1 MTQVEEPLV
10 VTSLQT
16 ALSDQAFA
24 MHGLTQFSDIQTVLK
39 EMHDKKEI
47 QDEQGVQDKQ
57 ETLTQSQS
65 IDSSMSGQNSR
76 QGSRA
81 ASRAPS
87 RSSSR
92 AGSRAVSPSNTPVPL
107 SRTNSSSRMKSDL
120 PSTPESPGINPYII
134 NKEAIPII
142 DEKKNEKDVDDAS
155 QLVAMI
161 KQAEEA
167 VEVPVRGRETK
178 PRQPSNASET
188 SQLDFDNFLND
199 LDTYLE
205 EDGEE
210 VAGEG
215 LIKPSSKENTDLI
228 QDRKKEKRV
237 GHSKQKS
244 RQEEEFQQSLDVF
257 AKNFN
262 NILAEIEHEV
272 GGNDDANIL
281 NGEIMPPNMLS
292 SQYIDPINHPSEDLA
307 DLDDF
312 AQQCRL
318 LTRALILPFLHATHS
333 FMSESL
339 QTTDTSHT
347 PRSVTSTTR
356 SFMNLMYWTFLFTL
370 GTLVLDAWLCEV
382 AGQQVIRMV
391 GMLKPGQVFHNIDK
405 NNNIEHHHHNA
416 IELDHQDGE
425 AKMEHEEEDRDL
437 NIPGSFPSAFKWTPH
452 SSHLNNNK
460 KDNVRRVKS
469 VVLRRPKR
477 NGSFSGGGHW
487 VIRTQHYKDG
497 GSNKFVAAGG
507 Y

>member
-47 QDEQGVQDKQ
+47 QDEQGMQDKQ

-92 AGSRAVSPSNTPVPL
+92 AGSRAVSPSHTPASL

-142 DEKKNEKDVDDAS
+142 DEKKNEKDVDDGVGDEHADKKVIKKNNGDGVDDDEGDDYEDDDGEDYDEDEEDITKTGDTSFARLAS

-167 VEVPVRGRETK
+167 VEVPVRGREPK
-178 PRQPSNASET
+178 PRQASNASET
-188 SQLDFDNFLND
+188 SQIDFDNFLND

-205 EDGEE
+205 EDGDE

-228 QDRKKEKRV
+228 QDRKKEKRA

-347 PRSVTSTTR
+347 PRSLTSTTR

-425 AKMEHEEEDRDL
+425 AKMVED
-437 NIPGSFPSAFKWTPH
+437 S
-452 SSHLNNNK
+452 K
-460 KDNVRRVKS
+460 KK
-469 VVLRRPKR
+469 KR
-477 NGSFSGGGHW
+477 QNL
-487 VIRTQHYKDG
+487 YLP
-497 GSNKFVAAGG
+497 
-507 Y
+507 

>member
-1 MTQVEEPLV
+1 
-10 VTSLQT
+10 
-16 ALSDQAFA
+16 
-24 MHGLTQFSDIQTVLK
+24 IQTVLK

-120 PSTPESPGINPYII
+120 PSTPESP
-134 NKEAIPII
+134 
-142 DEKKNEKDVDDAS
+142 AS

-312 AQQCRL
+312 AQQCRKDPG
-318 LTRALILPFLHATHS
+318 IFKS
-333 FMSESL
+333 
-339 QTTDTSHT
+339 
-347 PRSVTSTTR
+347 RS
-356 SFMNLMYWTFLFTL
+356 
-370 GTLVLDAWLCEV
+370 
-382 AGQQVIRMV
+382 
-391 GMLKPGQVFHNIDK
+391 
-405 NNNIEHHHHNA
+405 
-416 IELDHQDGE
+416 
-425 AKMEHEEEDRDL
+425 
-437 NIPGSFPSAFKWTPH
+437 
-452 SSHLNNNK
+452 SS
-460 KDNVRRVKS
+460 S
-469 VVLRRPKR
+469 C
-477 NGSFSGGGHW
+477 SS
-487 VIRTQHYKDG
+487 I
-497 GSNKFVAAGG
+497 S
-507 Y
+507 

>member
-1 MTQVEEPLV
+1 
-10 VTSLQT
+10 
-16 ALSDQAFA
+16 
-24 MHGLTQFSDIQTVLK
+24 
-39 EMHDKKEI
+39 MHDKKEI

-120 PSTPESPGINPYII
+120 PSTPESPDITKTGDTSF
-134 NKEAIPII
+134 ARL
-142 DEKKNEKDVDDAS
+142 AS

-318 LTRALILPFLHATHS
+318 LTRALILPFL
-333 FMSESL
+333 
-339 QTTDTSHT
+339 
-347 PRSVTSTTR
+347 
-356 SFMNLMYWTFLFTL
+356 LF
-370 GTLVLDAWLCEV
+370 
-382 AGQQVIRMV
+382 
-391 GMLKPGQVFHNIDK
+391 
-405 NNNIEHHHHNA
+405 
-416 IELDHQDGE
+416 
-425 AKMEHEEEDRDL
+425 
-437 NIPGSFPSAFKWTPH
+437 
-452 SSHLNNNK
+452 
-460 KDNVRRVKS
+460 
-469 VVLRRPKR
+469 
-477 NGSFSGGGHW
+477 
-487 VIRTQHYKDG
+487 
-497 GSNKFVAAGG
+497 
-507 Y
+507 

>member
-47 QDEQGVQDKQ
+47 QDEQRVQDKQ

-120 PSTPESPGINPYII
+120 PSTPESP
-134 NKEAIPII
+134 
-142 DEKKNEKDVDDAS
+142 AS

-272 GGNDDANIL
+272 GGNDDADIL

-405 NNNIEHHHHNA
+405 NNSIEHHHHNA